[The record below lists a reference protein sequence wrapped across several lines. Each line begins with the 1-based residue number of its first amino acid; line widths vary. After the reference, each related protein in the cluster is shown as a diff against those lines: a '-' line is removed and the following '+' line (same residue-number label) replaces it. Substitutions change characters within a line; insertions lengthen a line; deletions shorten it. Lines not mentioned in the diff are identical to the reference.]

1 MTQDNSS
8 LKRNPYWK
16 WLRSLSHKI
25 VLAKKGKKAYTR
37 KIKHKLQEN
46 HMFLLILL
54 PLLFGVVNSDALNK
68 FKEEQDKGAEWHHV
82 GEQDKDVDAE
92 SIAINGKIYYKLK
105 WKE

>member
-1 MTQDNSS
+1 MEK
-8 LKRNPYWK
+8 KRDPNWK
-16 WLRSLSHKI
+16 WLRELGHKI
-25 VLAKKGKKAYTR
+25 ILAKKGKIAYTR

-46 HMFLLILL
+46 RMFLLILL

-82 GEQDKDVDAE
+82 GKQDLDPNAKSIDVD
-92 SIAINGKIYYKLK
+92 GKIYYKLK